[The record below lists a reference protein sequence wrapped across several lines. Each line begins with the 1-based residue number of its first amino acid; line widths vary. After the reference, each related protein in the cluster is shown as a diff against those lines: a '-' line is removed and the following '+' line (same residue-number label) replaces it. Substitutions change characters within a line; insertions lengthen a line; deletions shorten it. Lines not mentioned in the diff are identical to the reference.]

1 MRERIFQAT
10 TLLSIALGLG
20 LGFLLKFQ
28 IPLTPYYLLCIQTPG
43 KIFLNML
50 QMMAVPLIVTSVI
63 AGVTDLKHIMSKKM
77 GFIAGAYF
85 CGTTLIAIALG
96 MILMMTTKPGELED
110 LSSNKEIDAP
120 PFSIHLVL
128 QDLLRN
134 MIPENFFQAFY
145 EQYKTEI
152 VRVKGDQSVP
162 YNSQNESQIKL
173 IGTYVEGA
181 NMLGLIIWSFVIGIM
196 LNIVGGQ
203 AKTAVKAIHGLNNA
217 IKIIFS
223 WFLCYLP
230 IGVLFLV
237 ASQVLEIKQWNSIV
251 KLGKLSGVFILG
263 RNPYVIF
270 TKISK
275 PLITAFVLASS
286 AATLPMTLECC
297 EEKLK
302 MNAKL
307 CRLLLPIACTIN
319 MNGTALYE
327 VFASV
332 FVAQINDIN
341 LDIGQIISIALTV
354 SVISFGASAIPQTGA
369 MTTILVLTSVG
380 LPAEDAY
387 ILLVVEW
394 LLDHF
399 ATYLNVLGDFF
410 ALAVINH
417 LCQDELEADVN
428 ESAEIIRDT
437 ENDLACL
444 EPDELAEL
452 PSGEFIPSGASPAGS
467 ISPE

>member
-223 WFLCYLP
+223 WFLWCA
-230 IGVLFLV
+230 IF
-237 ASQVLEIKQWNSIV
+237 SI
-251 KLGKLSGVFILG
+251 FIHPG
-263 RNPYVIF
+263 IYFITTRRNPYVIF